1 MKRTQDA
8 GRLHRRTLWPFPD
21 RSYQARRGGLL
32 ATRSWTRE
40 GLRFVRSW
48 QQFSAFQELAHSRLR
63 PEKSH
68 HTLVLL
74 SVQVRTQH
82 QNSGVREGFRT
93 GNRQLS
99 AAIML
104 GPAARFK
111 VAGFARSSAMVAS
124 RPPTLPKAEQSSL
137 AVQRYP
143 EVRQSKPRTS
153 RCGEGAGRRWVSG
166 AGNTSQGCSVFCA
179 RNHPGTLGARH
190 SLRRMASWMA
200 RCIDRGPSRHCP
212 SELDCNGGCSSP
224 ISVRLDG
231 RQSSHLALFRGR
243 GCEPRAWPAVY
254 DCDKAS
260 AALADQGPS
269 PAPLTTRR
277 PEAGCNLPVEPE
289 PLRCRP
295 QPISMVTRSEQVFPT
310 RRRPSLREA
319 CRVP

>member
-1 MKRTQDA
+1 MSATQDA
-8 GRLHRRTLWPFPD
+8 GRLHRRTLWSFPD
-21 RSYQARRGGLL
+21 RSYQARRGGSL

-40 GLRFVRSW
+40 GLRFVRSG
-48 QQFSAFQELAHSRLR
+48 QQFSAFQELAHNRVR

-74 SVQVRTQH
+74 NVQVRTQH

-93 GNRQLS
+93 GKPPAFCGNHALGQRLGSRWLGFFVAAPWWRPDLRPCQRRSNRPWLFS
-99 AAIML
+99 AT
-104 GPAARFK
+104 P
-111 VAGFARSSAMVAS
+111 RSGNPS
-124 RPPTLPKAEQSSL
+124 RGSP
-137 AVQRYP
+137 
-143 EVRQSKPRTS
+143 

-166 AGNTSQGCSVFCA
+166 AGNTSQGCCVFS
-179 RNHPGTLGARH
+179 RETHPGTLGARH

-200 RCIDRGPSRHCP
+200 RFIDPSRHCP
-212 SELDCNGGCSSP
+212 SELDCNAGCSSP
-224 ISVRLDG
+224 ISARLGG
-231 RQSSHLALFRGR
+231 RQSRHLALFRGR

-260 AALADQGPS
+260 AALADLGPS
-269 PAPLTTRR
+269 PAPLTYAAPRSR
-277 PEAGCNLPVEPE
+277 VNLPVEPE